1 MWVSMKS
8 NVISHAYSFSTQSE
22 SRMLMGRITSH
33 HCATPKGSLGEELSG
48 WPRRPPV
55 LVSDSLSLGTF

>member
-1 MWVSMKS
+1 MWISMKS

-22 SRMLMGRITSH
+22 SRMLMRKMTSH
-33 HCATPKGSLGEELSG
+33 HCATPKASLGVELNG

-55 LVSDSLSLGTF
+55 LVSNSLSLGTF